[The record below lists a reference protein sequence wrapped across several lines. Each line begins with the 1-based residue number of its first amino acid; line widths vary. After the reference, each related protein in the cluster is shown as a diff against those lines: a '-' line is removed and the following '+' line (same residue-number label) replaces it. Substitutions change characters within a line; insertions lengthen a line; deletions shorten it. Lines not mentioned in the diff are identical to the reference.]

1 MVFFC
6 LFIAVVIGYSR
17 MGDRDPHLPPERVR
31 HGERGGDPAV
41 RVDRVRRHALYD
53 TADGVPDEL
62 VRRDYA

>member
-1 MVFFC
+1 
-6 LFIAVVIGYSR
+6 